1 MSFASFIAHRIYGRR
16 AQSEQRMSR
25 PAIQIATAG
34 IAVGLLTMVVS
45 LAVVR
50 GFKQEVSS
58 KVRGF
63 MADAQVLSMTRDQYF
78 NVLPVMAND
87 SLLQVIRSVRGVRHV
102 QPFAYMPGMLKT
114 ETDFGALQIKGV
126 DESYDTLF
134 LSRNLVEGRLPRFSS
149 SQPSNEILLSGPQSR
164 DLSLKVG
171 DRVFAYFFTGLTTPP
186 NGDLT
191 VGGGG
196 EQLSVQSPAAA
207 SPLRVRRFT
216 VCGIFETH
224 LAEYDRMVCFT
235 DLYTVRRLNSWKEG
249 DNTGLEIFFNQTED
263 DEATLGQL
271 VQRINHTTDLRG
283 TRRGAFSVRELSPR
297 IFAWLDVLDTNV
309 VMIIALMLLIG
320 AFTVVSSLLI
330 VMLERI
336 RMIALLKALGATD
349 GQIRGI
355 FRRFSFYLVGRAM
368 LIGDL
373 LAVALCFAQQKFHL
387 IPLNAST
394 YYIDSV
400 PISFS
405 WIAFLLVNVGV
416 LFLSLL
422 VIFGASHLMSIGSPA
437 RTLTWD

>member
-1 MSFASFIAHRIYGRR
+1 MSFAAFIAHRIYGHR
-16 AQSEQRMSR
+16 AHSEQRMSR

-34 IAVGLLTMVVS
+34 IAVGLLTMVAS

-50 GFKQEVSS
+50 GFKQEVSG

-63 MADAQVLSMTRDQYF
+63 MADAQVLSMTRDQYY
-78 NVLPVMAND
+78 NVLPVMTND
-87 SLLQVIRSVRGVRHV
+87 SLLQVIRSVKGVRHV

-114 ETDFGALQIKGV
+114 ETDFAALQIKGV

-134 LSRNLVEGRLPRFSS
+134 LSRNLVEGRLPRFSATES
-149 SQPSNEILLSGPQSR
+149 SNEILLSGPQSR
-164 DLSLKVG
+164 NLSLKVG
-171 DRVFAYFFTGLTTPP
+171 DKVFAYFFTGLTTQG
-186 NGDLT
+186 NGNAQMA
-191 VGGGG
+191 G
-196 EQLSVQSPAAA
+196 EGQINVQGSAAA

-224 LAEYDRMVCFT
+224 LAEYDRMVCYT
-235 DLYTVRRLNSWKEG
+235 DLHTVRRLNSWKEG
-249 DNTGLEIFFNQTED
+249 DNTGLEIFFNHNEED
-263 DEATLGQL
+263 KATLAQL
-271 VQRINHTTDLRG
+271 IQRINHTTDLRG
-283 TRRGAFSVRELSPR
+283 ARRGAFGVRELSPR

-320 AFTVVSSLLI
+320 SFTVVSSLLI

-336 RMIALLKALGATD
+336 RMIAVLKALGATD

-355 FRRFSFYLVGRAM
+355 FRRFSLYLVGRAM
-368 LIGDL
+368 VIGDV

-387 IPLNAST
+387 IPLNANT

-405 WIAFLLVNVGV
+405 WIAFLLVNAGV
-416 LFLSLL
+416 LLLSLL